1 MLNPKKAMQKIWS
14 KLFSGR
20 SLSTEQI
27 MLATMVVEKPP
38 PPLSQAVPPME
49 PVTAAEAYRQ
59 LEHPTCICTTAAF
72 ETVIDP
78 NIGHVRSVEMS
89 LLKKLD
95 IDQAT
100 IDLLELGPS
109 HRMAEPPDTFR
120 RQYRLVWTHVKVAL
134 SKLAAITTESDRVK
148 DWQRINVAVDN
159 WANKVDT
166 QLSHHYE
173 AAENHGHTHLEEAI
187 VRIQKHFVLTISDKA
202 PKNFTIVCKYHL
214 DRMAY
219 TRLASSS
226 EIRPIPDDCQ
236 NYDET
241 LEATKHITFA
251 ALDSREWVHA
261 KLENT
266 SLPTYMLL
274 PKMIKIL
281 KCTEAGESSKHY
293 RNVTQTH
300 KASSCTLAE
309 LINLISRAINTAYTE
324 MCEEISKALF
334 EGDGILARY
343 YFRTDTAVT
352 IIHAWHTEH
361 IECMGSWDYGRMFE
375 TVPKTGLIE
384 AKTNKLA
391 RVLEH
396 RNMRYLLVNMKTG
409 KHSWSR
415 RKRYY
420 RPNSRSF
427 CVNVATYSDIID
439 KHLSIAVIKHGKTIY
454 RQEQGVGMGT
464 KCSKEDAE
472 DYIDDVDYRRT
483 KTLVDSKRYDD
494 LKQFLLFYRVADD
507 MCGAN
512 GDRLDSL
519 LREFEPI
526 DSTGQPVLELKK
538 VNETDDEIVFCDAR
552 LKKDNSGELGWQLY
566 DKAEDMGSMAS
577 KLNRYNHAHTTLASS
592 IHKATFRNEL
602 NRFYTLSKTLPHFLH
617 SAGVMICRH
626 IILKHT
632 TPTSTNGAKTS
643 DHHDM
648 YTSSGSRMRQQRG
661 SSRQWSAGSMEHKMQ
676 HKNTLTGSR
685 SDEIL
690 AVSDEAMHHA
700 LRITPC

>member
-1 MLNPKKAMQKIWS
+1 MQARKAHKKHRQDRRAPPQDSDQDDDLSDGPDESEKHNLSNSDNEGQATEQTQPQFEQRHLYWRRIKVQRPKFKPPPVIIKKPTAPHTISNVDDLTYPQKSMLNPKKAMQKIWS
-14 KLFSGR
+14 TLFSGR

-38 PPLSQAVPPME
+38 PPLSQAIPPME

-72 ETVIDP
+72 ETLIDP

-173 AAENHGHTHLEEAI
+173 AAENHGHTTLQEAI

-241 LEATKHITFA
+241 LEATKHITFT
-251 ALDSREWVHA
+251 ALDGREWVHA

-309 LINLISRAINTAYTE
+309 LINLIS
-324 MCEEISKALF
+324 
-334 EGDGILARY
+334 
-343 YFRTDTAVT
+343 
-352 IIHAWHTEH
+352 
-361 IECMGSWDYGRMFE
+361 
-375 TVPKTGLIE
+375 
-384 AKTNKLA
+384 
-391 RVLEH
+391 
-396 RNMRYLLVNMKTG
+396 
-409 KHSWSR
+409 
-415 RKRYY
+415 
-420 RPNSRSF
+420 
-427 CVNVATYSDIID
+427 
-439 KHLSIAVIKHGKTIY
+439 
-454 RQEQGVGMGT
+454 
-464 KCSKEDAE
+464 
-472 DYIDDVDYRRT
+472 
-483 KTLVDSKRYDD
+483 
-494 LKQFLLFYRVADD
+494 
-507 MCGAN
+507 
-512 GDRLDSL
+512 
-519 LREFEPI
+519 
-526 DSTGQPVLELKK
+526 
-538 VNETDDEIVFCDAR
+538 
-552 LKKDNSGELGWQLY
+552 
-566 DKAEDMGSMAS
+566 
-577 KLNRYNHAHTTLASS
+577 
-592 IHKATFRNEL
+592 
-602 NRFYTLSKTLPHFLH
+602 
-617 SAGVMICRH
+617 
-626 IILKHT
+626 
-632 TPTSTNGAKTS
+632 
-643 DHHDM
+643 
-648 YTSSGSRMRQQRG
+648 
-661 SSRQWSAGSMEHKMQ
+661 
-676 HKNTLTGSR
+676 
-685 SDEIL
+685 
-690 AVSDEAMHHA
+690 
-700 LRITPC
+700 